1 MNTKNKQEE
10 DSLCFSRLE
19 LEQKAI
25 LVSRFV
31 FQDDEILV
39 QFEGVK
45 QSIMNKKSWSM
56 DL

>member
-10 DSLCFSRLE
+10 DSLCFSRQE